1 MYWTSILVLV
11 FVPLASSVGL
21 YQQCGGEGYVG
32 STECDQ
38 PLKCFERSR
47 WFSSCQI
54 SCPGVDWKCVS
65 SGDDSKTDVEDD
77 TVAPNWEQCGGE
89 GWNGPTSC
97 GEYPCEPRSQWYS
110 QCRPD
115 CPTGW
120 ICSEIIDEEIDEED
134 LEELEEY
141 DPELEEEEEE
151 TDDFP
156 DPSVVDLDALQ
167 QREQALLGEVDEE
180 EDPFAGA
187 EDEEEESTSRRRRRN
202 TG

>member
-77 TVAPNWEQCGGE
+77 TVAPN
-89 GWNGPTSC
+89 
-97 GEYPCEPRSQWYS
+97 
-110 QCRPD
+110 